1 MRAKARIARIDRDDR
16 FAVFLQRLFGG
27 HPVGIAARV
36 AFALTAH
43 ALGSQIARIHDAGID
58 RILNKPIRRDT
69 LLQCLQELA
78 SPLSHQ
84 HRDED

>member
-1 MRAKARIARIDRDDR
+1 MDVEMPELDGLAATQAIRR
-16 FAVFLQRLFGG
+16 FEQDTQKI
-27 HPVGIAARV
+27 PCPII
-36 AFALTAH
+36 ALTAH

-78 SPLSHQ
+78 STCHTGTEPQ
-84 HRDED
+84 KPR